1 MTVLEL
7 PERFL
12 NKEKDLKKNISA
24 ITLEDETDKKSK
36 SLFQTYSLNKDTLV
50 DDTKVL
56 ELPERFKKNDL
67 NVDFEDNSAR
77 LYDKPKTDFIK
88 SSTFTGEKQG
98 YIFKTCKKGTGY
110 YLDNNN

>member
-36 SLFQTYSLNKDTLV
+36 SLFQTYSLNRV
-50 DDTKVL
+50 
-56 ELPERFKKNDL
+56 
-67 NVDFEDNSAR
+67 
-77 LYDKPKTDFIK
+77 
-88 SSTFTGEKQG
+88 
-98 YIFKTCKKGTGY
+98 
-110 YLDNNN
+110 

>member
-56 ELPERFKKNDL
+56 ELPKYLKKTLMSILRIILHGYMTNL
-67 NVDFEDNSAR
+67 KQILLMMFAMAGINHNQVS
-77 LYDKPKTDFIK
+77 FI
-88 SSTFTGEKQG
+88 
-98 YIFKTCKKGTGY
+98 
-110 YLDNNN
+110 